1 MSNTERVDKSLFEE
15 EHYLGKPADA
25 NDLLVRRRIALLE
38 DFLPFWEGDN
48 LLEIGCGNGNTVLP
62 LSKKFT
68 RSIGLE
74 YADVHKREYEQL
86 RNQLGVT
93 NSKFETW
100 DILSGPYSFNSSAV
114 DSQLG
119 AEKNALDELGE
130 EKVPMAELEDN
141 KGLTDTL
148 GEIKAPT
155 EETISAGKLADRL
168 ISFEVIEHLPS
179 EDGVRNYAESLKMGG
194 IAAISVPNKWW
205 IFETHGANL
214 PLLPW
219 NRVPFFSW
227 LPRPLHERWSHA
239 RIYTRKR
246 IVKLLEKHGF
256 EILKVQYVT
265 APMDVVKWKP
275 LQSFLRNWVFRG
287 NSTTNPFKAVS
298 ILVFCKRIR

>member
-25 NDLLVRRRIALLE
+25 DDLLVRRRIAMLE
-38 DFLPFWEGDN
+38 EFEPFWHGEN

-68 RSIGLE
+68 RSVGLE
-74 YADVHKREYEQL
+74 YADVHQKDYNLL

-93 NSKFETW
+93 NSEFESW
-100 DILSGPYSFNSSAV
+100 DILSGPYRFSAN
-114 DSQLG
+114 LKEH
-119 AEKNALDELGE
+119 AETQEVGQHEFASVELTS
-130 EKVPMAELEDN
+130 EKISNGDN
-141 KGLTDTL
+141 N
-148 GEIKAPT
+148 
-155 EETISAGKLADRL
+155 LADRL
-168 ISFEVIEHLPS
+168 ISFEVIEHLPN
-179 EDGVRNYAESLKMGG
+179 EDGVRNYAKSLRIGG

-214 PLLPW
+214 PWLPW

-227 LPRPLHERWSHA
+227 LPTPLHERWAHA
-239 RIYTRKR
+239 RIYTKKR
-246 IVKLLEKHGF
+246 IVNLLEKHGF

-287 NSTTNPFKAVS
+287 NSTINPFKAVS